1 MCVYMRTYLFIY
13 FTILKYGHFNIFIYN
28 LDFYFFTYCFCQLVM
43 IPFYVTNLYPS
54 VTVIEKKKK
63 IYYHVVSGYCVMFLF
78 SRLEL

>member
-13 FTILKYGHFNIFIYN
+13 FTILKYSHFNIFIYN

-63 IYYHVVSGYCVMFLF
+63 KKLLPRCFWILCNVSLF
-78 SRLEL
+78 